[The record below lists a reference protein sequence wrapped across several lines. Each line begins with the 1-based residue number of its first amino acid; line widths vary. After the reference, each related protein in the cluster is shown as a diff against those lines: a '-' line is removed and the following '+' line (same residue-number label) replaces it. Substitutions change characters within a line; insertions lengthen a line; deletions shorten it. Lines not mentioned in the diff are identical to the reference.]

1 MIPPRL
7 MSGTFEV
14 EYLAQEILMSANT
27 AALIAV
33 CVLGAIVA
41 WDAFWLTR
49 QRQDIPHLGE
59 LPNGGFAWKSEGPQE
74 VIRQLGN
81 LASMAAMMAL
91 PWALLG
97 ASDTSYW
104 YAIIW
109 DAFLSLHLI
118 SLLIPKRFA
127 VTRTHLFADGQCY
140 DWRRLRLQ
148 RRQPARRIML
158 LRKGWGIFGPLP
170 LGGSQNDLSI
180 ARSKIELAL
189 DLKHPWDEP
198 SAYFGEEE

>member
-1 MIPPRL
+1 M
-7 MSGTFEV
+7 V
-14 EYLAQEILMSANT
+14 VAQGMMMSANN

-41 WDAFWLTR
+41 WDAYWLTR
-49 QRQDIPHLGE
+49 QRQDIPILGE
-59 LPNGGFAWKSEGPQE
+59 LQNGGFAWTSEGPQE
-74 VIRQLGN
+74 VIRQWGN

-91 PWALLG
+91 PWALIG

-109 DAFLSLHLI
+109 DILLSLHLI

-127 VTRTHLFADGQCY
+127 VTRTHLFADGQRY
-140 DWRRLRLQ
+140 DWKRLRLQ

-170 LGGSQNDLSI
+170 LGGSQNDLSV
-180 ARSKIELAL
+180 ARSRIEKVLGL
-189 DLKHPWDEP
+189 SKDSDI
-198 SAYFGEEE
+198 SATKKSEEE

>member
-1 MIPPRL
+1 MDVTQ
-7 MSGTFEV
+7 G
-14 EYLAQEILMSANT
+14 ILMSANN

-41 WDAFWLTR
+41 WDAYWLTR
-49 QRQDIPHLGE
+49 QRQDIPNLGE
-59 LPNGGFAWKSEGPQE
+59 LPNGGFAWTSEGPQE
-74 VIRQLGN
+74 VIRQWGN

-91 PWALLG
+91 PWALIG

-109 DAFLSLHLI
+109 DILLSLHLI

-127 VTRTHLFADGQCY
+127 VTRTHLFADGQRY
-140 DWRRLRLQ
+140 DWKRLRLQ

-170 LGGSQNDLSI
+170 LGGSQNDLSV
-180 ARSKIELAL
+180 ARSRIKKTLSAST
-189 DLKHPWDEP
+189 DWDV
-198 SAYFGEEE
+198 SASETSEEE

>member
-1 MIPPRL
+1 
-7 MSGTFEV
+7 
-14 EYLAQEILMSANT
+14 MSANN
-27 AALIAV
+27 AGLIAV

-41 WDAFWLTR
+41 WDAYWLTR
-49 QRQDIPHLGE
+49 QRQEIPNLGE
-59 LPNGGFAWKSEGPQE
+59 LSNGGFAWTSEGPQE
-74 VIRQLGN
+74 VIRQWGN

-91 PWALLG
+91 PWALIG

-109 DAFLSLHLI
+109 DILLSLHLI

-127 VTRTHLFADGQCY
+127 VTRTHLFADGQRY
-140 DWRRLRLQ
+140 DWKRLRLQ

-170 LGGSQNDLSI
+170 LGGSQNDLYV
-180 ARSKIELAL
+180 ARSRIEKAL
-189 DLKHPWDEP
+189 SVSADWDI
-198 SAYFGEEE
+198 SATEKSEEE

>member
-1 MIPPRL
+1 M
-7 MSGTFEV
+7 V
-14 EYLAQEILMSANT
+14 VAQGMMMSANN

-41 WDAFWLTR
+41 WDAYWLTR
-49 QRQDIPHLGE
+49 QRQDIPILGE
-59 LPNGGFAWKSEGPQE
+59 LQNGGFAWTSEGPQE
-74 VIRQLGN
+74 VIRQWGN

-91 PWALLG
+91 PWALIG

-109 DAFLSLHLI
+109 DILLSLHLI

-127 VTRTHLFADGQCY
+127 VTRTHLFADGQRY
-140 DWRRLRLQ
+140 DWKRLRLQ

-170 LGGSQNDLSI
+170 LGGSQNDLSV
-180 ARSKIELAL
+180 ARSRIEKVLGL
-189 DLKHPWDEP
+189 SKDWDIPASET
-198 SAYFGEEE
+198 SEEE